1 MIYEMES
8 QPRSSANSMALFC
21 LGAAVGATVMLLCA
35 PASGREVRSQ
45 IADKATHLKDKVGEF
60 AGQAADK
67 ASEWKEKARHS
78 THDTL
83 ARAAEAFNGASVSTG
98 AGPPGQ
104 KVKV

>member
-1 MIYEMES
+1 MDIS
-8 QPRSSANSMALFC
+8 QETPPTSSGNPMMLFC

-45 IADKATHLKDKVGEF
+45 IAEKATQLKDKAGELK
-60 AGQAADK
+60 GQAVDK
-67 ASEWKEKARHS
+67 AVEWKDRARLT

-83 ARAAEAFNGASVSTG
+83 TRAAEAFNGSNAPVP
-98 AGPPGQ
+98 AAPIDH